1 MGPVSLLFSAARL
14 CLANVRLFAFNLPG
28 EIKAGRGG
36 GRLERMA
43 VLPGLLLLCLAAT
56 ARGHGGMIWP
66 PVWQDG
72 SNNTIAWLDL
82 VNSTKIASNPIVVD
96 PKTGKPVS
104 EAKQFLTDQIYLGGH
119 GPQYQTEGKK
129 DMPWKAP
136 GFAMNFGGGCGVFGG
151 NPYGCPA
158 HLDTR
163 VSDPTKGRKNDIK
176 CGQPS
181 MGYNRRGTFAFGSDA
196 RELEFPQMRTTEW
209 ARYEQCN
216 SLP

>member
-1 MGPVSLLFSAARL
+1 MFSAARL